1 MNKIG
6 WRDRVRLHPYV
17 DREVAKRLVEYS
29 AASGIASSAV
39 VQAALRQYLDRT
51 SDAALILRRLDR
63 LDRADARAQR
73 DLELLSEAF
82 AVWVKIWFVQTPR
95 IESDAKELARRTAES
110 RYAQFVQHVVEQFVG
125 GQRFLDDLPREVLA
139 DEVEL
144 ANVAAEM
151 PLPAPTASPM
161 GTHGE

>member
-1 MNKIG
+1 M
-6 WRDRVRLHPYV
+6 
-17 DREVAKRLVEYS
+17 
-29 AASGIASSAV
+29 
-39 VQAALRQYLDRT
+39 
-51 SDAALILRRLDR
+51 
-63 LDRADARAQR
+63 
-73 DLELLSEAF
+73 
-82 AVWVKIWFVQTPR
+82 KIWFVQTPR